1 MSKAAV
7 LVGIAIAAAL
17 LAGPGTAHGV
27 SDDQATALI
36 EGGHLS
42 YVKAG
47 AVHMLTGYDHLL
59 FLFGVMFF
67 LTKLRDIVK
76 FITAFTLGHSITLVS
91 ATLLGIK
98 ANYFLIDAVIA
109 ISVIYKGFENLDGF
123 RRWIGLNPPNLL
135 AIVFTFGLIH
145 GFGLSTRLQQLP
157 LPSEGLMTR
166 ILAFNIGVELGQVA
180 ALVGMVWL
188 LAIVREDAKDIGPF
202 TRVSNAGLMAAGAFL
217 FIMQMHGYAHTSNPH
232 DFGFNRDDHVYHH
245 EEMDRFARESRE
257 ILMPRD

>member
-1 MSKAAV
+1 MSKTLLRTGLLILLFGTLFATPV
-7 LVGIAIAAAL
+7 L
-17 LAGPGTAHGV
+17 AHGV

-36 EGGHLS
+36 QGGHLS

-67 LTKLRDIVK
+67 LTTFRDIVK

-123 RRWIGLNPPNLL
+123 RRWIGLNSPNLL
-135 AIVFTFGLIH
+135 VTVFAFGLIH

-157 LPSEGLMTR
+157 LPTEGLMTR
-166 ILAFNIGVELGQVA
+166 ILAFNLGVELGQIA

-188 LAIVREDAKDIGPF
+188 LAIIREDAKDIGPF

-245 EEMDRFARESRE
+245 QEMDRFAGESRE
-257 ILMPRD
+257 M